1 MSQTKPLII
10 LGAGG
15 HAKVLIAA
23 LMSGPAKILGI
34 AERVGCDKT
43 GDVLGIPIIGDDDSV
58 LQYSP
63 QDVQLINGLGM
74 VTSMESRQ
82 ELFEKFVALGYH
94 FATVLHATAV
104 TYTDVHLGEGV
115 QVMAGVVI
123 QPGTVV
129 GDNSILNTHA
139 SVDHDCLIANHVHIA
154 PGATLSGGVRVGAG
168 TLIGAGAVV
177 IQGIEIGSRCIVA
190 AGAVVIHDVAAHTR
204 VAGVPARIM
213 KMGGQTKQ

>member
-1 MSQTKPLII
+1 VSQTKPLII